1 MVKIYKSSALWDH
14 KPALSELR
22 SKINQDDD
30 AVFRTLPE
38 NMLEIFLE
46 NYGCKISYN
55 GSSDAPRY
63 FSELLYYYGSGGEII
78 TGTDHGELYLI

>member
-14 KPALSELR
+14 KPELSELR

-30 AVFRTLPE
+30 TVFRTIPE
-38 NMLEIFLE
+38 NMLDLFLD

-55 GSSDAPRY
+55 GSTDAPRY
-63 FSELLYYYGSGGEII
+63 FSELLYYYGSNNEII
-78 TGTDHGELYLI
+78 TGTNPGEPYLI

>member
-1 MVKIYKSSALWDH
+1 MIKIYKSMALWDH
-14 KPALSELR
+14 KPELSELR
-22 SKINQDDD
+22 SKINQDD
-30 AVFRTLPE
+30 AVFRTIPE

-63 FSELLYYYGSGGEII
+63 FSELLYYYGGSGEII
-78 TGTDHGELYLI
+78 TGTDPGELYLI